1 MKERGIEA
9 VAEIATLEIGTGVEI
24 EATVGTDII
33 MTVATLEAEAEIVPE
48 EKKNLFLETMILVN
62 QTPRSRQLEL
72 QSSKHGN
79 SKNNSSR

>member
-1 MKERGIEA
+1 
-9 VAEIATLEIGTGVEI
+9 
-24 EATVGTDII
+24 

-48 EKKNLFLETMILVN
+48 EKRNLFLETVILVN
-62 QTPRSRQLEL
+62 QTQRSRQLEL

>member
-9 VAEIATLEIGTGVEI
+9 VAEIGTLEIGTGVEI

-62 QTPRSRQLEL
+62 QTQRSRQLEL

-79 SKNNSSR
+79 SKNISSR